1 MRKTFLSLAL
11 ILALLAP
18 QALPAAAQE
27 GSDSADSPAMQQ
39 GLTLFYAGKWDEAIA
54 QFDQVLEQDSQN
66 TLALAYVLH
75 AYYKKRDIN
84 GIINQ
89 IEQKAVSRGEDP
101 KMQAQ
106 LGMAYFL
113 RGMIMPNVLDEAL
126 TEFKNAIK
134 EDPQLSMPY
143 TGIGLVYFQKRMMPR
158 AKGYF
163 IRALRLNPHDV
174 MAMDRL
180 GNILLV
186 DEKKPAEAVQL
197 FERIIAELPLY
208 PDGYYF
214 MGSALY
220 DMKKYEDAI
229 PYLKRCAELD
239 PNGFTQGF
247 DAATLLGDTYLVLNR
262 NQEAIVTFEAARKI
276 HPDSKYIE
284 MKLKKAREG
293 GGT

>member
-1 MRKTFLSLAL
+1 MRKTFLSLAV
-11 ILALLAP
+11 ILALFVP
-18 QALPAAAQE
+18 CALPAAAE
-27 GSDSADSPAMQQ
+27 EAASANSPAMEQ
-39 GLTLFYAGKWDEAIA
+39 GLTLFYGGKWDEAIA
-54 QFDQVLEQDSQN
+54 QFDQVLEHDTQN

-84 GIINQ
+84 GVINQ
-89 IEQKAVSRGEDP
+89 IEQKAVARGEDP
-101 KMQAQ
+101 KMQAW

-186 DEKKPAEAVQL
+186 DEKKPAEAMQL

-220 DMKKYEDAI
+220 DQKKFEDAI
-229 PYLKRCAELD
+229 PYLKRCSELD
-239 PNGFTQGF
+239 PSGFTQGF

-262 NQEAIVTFEAARKI
+262 NQEAIAIFEAAKKI
-276 HPDSKYIE
+276 HPDSKYVE
-284 MKLKKAREG
+284 MKLKKARESA
-293 GGT
+293 GT

>member
-1 MRKTFLSLAL
+1 MIRSFLSLAL
-11 ILALLAP
+11 VLALLAP
-18 QALPAAAQE
+18 ATLPAFAQE
-27 GSDSADSPAMQQ
+27 AGADSPAMQQ
-39 GLTLFYAGKWDEAIA
+39 GLQLFYAGKWDEAIP
-54 QFDQVLEQDSQN
+54 QFEQVLDQDPNN
-66 TLALAYVLH
+66 TLALSYILH

-89 IEQKAVSRGEDP
+89 IEQKAVARGEDP
-101 KMQAQ
+101 QAQAQ

-126 TEFKNAIK
+126 TEFKGAIK
-134 EDPQLSMPY
+134 EDPQLPMAY

-186 DEKKPAEAVQL
+186 DEQKPQEALQL
-197 FERIIAELPLY
+197 FERIVAELPTY

-214 MGSALY
+214 MGSSLF
-220 DMKKYEDAI
+220 DLKKYEEAI
-229 PYLKRCAELD
+229 PYLKRCTELD

-247 DAATLLGDTYLVLNR
+247 DAATLLGDTYIQLGR
-262 NQEAIVTFEAARKI
+262 NQEAIVALEAAKKI
-276 HPDSKYIE
+276 HPDSKYVE
-284 MKLKKAREG
+284 MKLKKARGEG
-293 GGT
+293 G